1 MRSRLARRLR
11 LLIELIQQP
20 FKLGACARE
29 YGAAGKKLRFLAG
42 IFVLKFRVHLA
53 ADDHDFQRHS
63 EAPRDY
69 VGVFFA

>member
-42 IFVLKFRVHLA
+42 IF
-53 ADDHDFQRHS
+53 S
-63 EAPRDY
+63 
-69 VGVFFA
+69 